1 MNKIKNRNS
10 LVKPVVGFNGIELVP
25 NVLRGGRAINN
36 GDGTF
41 TFRGRTHKTGGIDVG
56 NIEVEDEEIGKSLSD
71 GGMAILSA
79 HRRFPSLRGVS
90 PAEYYQITG
99 DFDTPFILQET
110 DKQMGRVNNSKR
122 KAAKGA
128 LFTPALSVPAFTP
141 IATNINTDTDGA
153 VVTPAVADATP
164 VVTTDT
170 PARHTTKLNPMPIV
184 NIFDIIRGIRN
195 TFSAPK
201 NTIEEITEEAP
212 YYPSENIVR
221 YLKETEAFRP
231 NVYLDGN
238 GVETIGYGTT
248 AATKAGQRAFAKY
261 RKSGMT
267 EQQASDVMHEVIR
280 EMVPSFINSTPN
292 FNKLNNNERDALFSY
307 FYNVGIGNYTTKSP
321 GMQKALRDLNREQIM
336 AQMDIGYNDSKN
348 PGLRKRRDKERA
360 IFATPVDTTYENGGI
375 HIDKNKR
382 GTFTAAATKHGMG
395 VQQFASKVLAN
406 KEDYSPA
413 MVKKA
418 NFARNA
424 AKWKASSGGIVSITG
439 NVKNGLI
446 YANGGKTKYPDGGKS
461 DIDGRYSNGF
471 VYDFPAY
478 AEYLRRLGYSEAN
491 VRSALNTAQ
500 IQQTLGLVED
510 PTLITGTGPS
520 VGMARATQAAKTAAN
535 VSRASRVTRGTTK
548 TASRVSGRTIN
559 SPKGTL
565 SAADRD
571 ALRQQIAS
579 ANEGVAF
586 RQNRIT
592 TPATEVKISTPTTAE
607 NVFVKTQANP
617 NAENAA
623 RIRNAVPGIRR
634 GMKKEQELAEDIA
647 LDVLSGAKSG
657 VNIPENLRGTLD
669 FGNTSERILTPYAR
683 FRDYETALRAG
694 RALSIP
700 RTLAGVALGSTGL
713 GYIANRL
720 GNRDSV
726 NNVTPELSDSL
737 ARVNNDSIPVTVPI
751 EETVTPADTTS
762 VVTNSATPNLLP
774 ASVVLGYNNNNNLL
788 RHNRDFPYPTYN
800 VDFQMPGIIMSN
812 PANYR
817 VRNTSGGNGGDAP
830 QATNPVSN
838 PTLTA
843 ARATTPEL
851 NEVPIGSGS
860 YVPYSVRRT
869 LGDARA
875 TIPSLA
881 TPPIVPTGNIDLATI
896 NERRAIN
903 NTGRL
908 VPQMTGGNSL
918 DYITAGANALGTILG
933 AIGTNMMINRTP
945 KVPIPVS
952 VSGPKL
958 KTNYNINP
966 QLDEAER
973 QQYRSFR
980 DIDRNSASSSVA
992 LARKRGVSANTLATR
1007 NNLYGTK
1014 ENYETQLINQDR
1026 IYDYQARRAN
1036 ANAYNNY
1043 LTQRFNRDYNRLNA
1057 RISNFNNALSNL
1069 SSIGMNLADR
1079 IENRRAFNRN
1089 LMAIAMSNPNVDAR
1103 NIFGPDSAFAR
1114 ALGIT
1119 YVPV

>member
-10 LVKPVVGFNGIELVP
+10 LVKPAIGFNGIELVP

-56 NIEVEDEEIGKSLSD
+56 NIEVEDKEVGKSLSD

-110 DKQMGRVNNSKR
+110 DKQMGRINNSKR

-128 LFTPALSVPAFTP
+128 LFTPTLSVPAFTP
-141 IATNINTDTDGA
+141 IATSINTDTDGA
-153 VVTPAVADATP
+153 VVTPAVTDATP
-164 VVTTDT
+164 VATSST
-170 PARHTTKLNPMPIV
+170 PVKHITKLNPMPIV
-184 NIFDIIRGIRN
+184 NIFDVIRGIRN

-248 AATKAGQRAFAKY
+248 TATKAGKRAFAKY

-321 GMQKALRDLNREQIM
+321 GMQKALRDLNKEQIM

-348 PGLRKRRDKERA
+348 PGLRKRRDRERA
-360 IFATPVDTTYENGGI
+360 IFATPVGTTYENGGI

-406 KEDYSPA
+406 KENYSPA

-424 AKWKASSGGIVSITG
+424 AKWKASSGGVVSISG

-446 YANGGKTKYPDGGKS
+446 YANGGKVKYPDGGKA
-461 DIDGRYSNGF
+461 DVDGRYSNGF

-478 AEYLRRLGYSEAN
+478 ENYLKRLGYSESKI
-491 VRSALNTAQ
+491 RSAINTAQ
-500 IQQTLGLVED
+500 IQQTLGLVTD
-510 PTLITGTGPS
+510 PTLITGTAPNVGMGS
-520 VGMARATQAAKTAAN
+520 VGQAEIKGVAKA
-535 VSRASRVTRGTTK
+535 
-548 TASRVSGRTIN
+548 
-559 SPKGTL
+559 
-565 SAADRD
+565 
-571 ALRQQIAS
+571 IAS
-579 ANEGVAF
+579 ANKNFVF
-586 RQNRIT
+586 KQRRIT
-592 TPATEVKISTPTTAE
+592 TPSTEVRLVNPATA
-607 NVFVKTQANP
+607 AIRRNP
-617 NAENAA
+617 AILNAA
-623 RIRNAVPGIRR
+623 KIKNDIPGIISGWR
-634 GMKKEQELAEDIA
+634 KDQELAEDLA
-647 LDVLSGAKSG
+647 LDILSGAKSG
-657 VNIPENLRGTLD
+657 VNIPENLRGTLE
-669 FGNTSERILTPYAR
+669 FGKINNNDMYRIL
-683 FRDYETALRAG
+683 AG
-694 RALSIP
+694 I
-700 RTLAGVALGSTGL
+700 ALGSAGL

-726 NNVTPELSDSL
+726 NNVTPQTSDSL
-737 ARVNNDSIPVTVPI
+737 VRVNNDSIPVSVPT
-751 EETVTPADTTS
+751 EETVTLADTTQ
-762 VVTNSATPNLLP
+762 VVANPATPNLLP

-788 RHNRDFPYPTYN
+788 RHNRDFPYPTYG
-800 VDFQMPGIIMSN
+800 VDFQMPKITMSD

-817 VRNTSGGNGGDAP
+817 VRTANNGNNGSGTP
-830 QATNPVSN
+830 QASN
-838 PTLTA
+838 PASNPKLNST
-843 ARATTPEL
+843 RATTPRL
-851 NEVPIGSGS
+851 SEVPIGSGS

-869 LGDARA
+869 LSDAMVRD
-875 TIPSLA
+875 IPSLA
-881 TPPIVPTGNIDLATI
+881 TPPIIPTGNIDLAAI
-896 NERRAIN
+896 NEKRAAN
-903 NTGRL
+903 DTSRL

-933 AIGTNMMINRTP
+933 TIGTNMMINRTP
-945 KVPIPVS
+945 KVSIPIS
-952 VSGPKL
+952 VSAPKL
-958 KTNYNINP
+958 KTKYNINP

-992 LARKRGVSANTLATR
+992 LARKRGVSANTLAAR
-1007 NNLYGTK
+1007 NTLYGTK

-1043 LTQRFNRDYNRLNA
+1043 LIQRFNRDSNLLNT

-1103 NIFGPDSAFAR
+1103 NIFGPDAAFAK

-1119 YVPV
+1119 YVPVKI